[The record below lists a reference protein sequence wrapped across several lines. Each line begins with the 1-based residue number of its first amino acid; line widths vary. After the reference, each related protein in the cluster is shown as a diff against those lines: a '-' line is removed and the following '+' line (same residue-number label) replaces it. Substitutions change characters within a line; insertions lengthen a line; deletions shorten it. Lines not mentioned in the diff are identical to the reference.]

1 MERKS
6 DKVREKRC
14 AVGVGGG
21 EEEKKERERGE
32 TERVSERWG
41 VRERETCRWVW
52 VQGSAERGR
61 GAYLVG
67 RSPAALRAGE
77 DGEALWKTK
86 MSAGVE
92 VRASAVSLRREMMEG
107 VKGRGTA
114 AADDGAA
121 A

>member
-1 MERKS
+1 M
-6 DKVREKRC
+6 
-14 AVGVGGG
+14 
-21 EEEKKERERGE
+21 
-32 TERVSERWG
+32 
-41 VRERETCRWVW
+41 W

-86 MSAGVE
+86 MGAGVE

-107 VKGRGTA
+107 VKGRGAA